1 MLLDVQRRASP
12 LPPVSARVLAT
23 VSAAVWTLLFG
34 CSGNQAVR
42 PPERVVPPH
51 EVVSQGPPA
60 PHVEGALPRLESAHS
75 IPDLAT
81 WQRLAARPAT
91 SAIARTEVVK
101 FLLDTE
107 NARTLWLVDTEHWDI
122 HFDFAVD
129 RLGLRGGYQQHEDF
143 NIREYRRPER
153 RFEMGSLVH
162 YVDSDLWVLEMIAG
176 DNLSGE
182 RVIRLMDD
190 LRRATFFGE
199 RLRYRAMSPLH
210 VQMLA
215 TIEGQLPTVGADE
228 VFRGVHYQ
236 PLTHGVSYGT
246 LRLVHGPL
254 DPSTVRP
261 DQILVLEDL
270 PDEVSVVS
278 GIISS
283 ELQAPLGHIAILCST
298 RGTPNMGLR
307 DALSNP
313 DLQRL
318 DGQLVRLTISP
329 QEWSIAAATRADAEQ
344 NWRER
349 RPAQTLTPEIDTHE
363 MRLRQV
369 CDVRLAD
376 VRTVGAKAA
385 QLGEVCGIGGSI
397 RTPGGFTIPF
407 RYYVEHLA
415 QGGIQS
421 EVDAALG
428 DTAAQSDAHL
438 RDSQLAAIRAHIQAT
453 PVDTALLRQVRTRMQ
468 EVGRGRR
475 FIFRSSTNAED
486 LPGFTGAGLYRSI
499 IVPID
504 ATDAQVSDA
513 IREVWA
519 SVWLHGA
526 FDERDWYRVDQARV
540 AMAVL
545 VQPFVDGASANG
557 VAITANPF
565 FEGRPGFFV
574 NAQALGGSVTGAGGD
589 EVPEQ
594 HLIYV
599 YSETVESELLSSS
612 SRSPGTLLLGEPEIL
627 RLASALRRV
636 HCHFRERWRARGL
649 HPDGSDALDIEY
661 LIAGEDHHV
670 VILQARPFEVRYER
684 AQQVSGL
691 DLCTY
696 HPEGVESSSPRPSP

>member
-1 MLLDVQRRASP
+1 MLSDVQRRASLLLP
-12 LPPVSARVLAT
+12 LFA
-23 VSAAVWTLLFG
+23 LFLG
-34 CSGNQAVR
+34 CSGTEQ
-42 PPERVVPPH
+42 PHVVTP
-51 EVVSQGPPA
+51 VDYVDQGPPT
-60 PHVEGALPRLESAHS
+60 PHTEGNLSRLESAHG
-75 IPDLAT
+75 IPDIET
-81 WQRLAARPAT
+81 WNRLAARPST

-107 NARTLWLVDTEHWDI
+107 HDRTLWLVDTERWDI
-122 HFDFAVD
+122 HFEFAVA
-129 RLGLRGGYQQHEDF
+129 RLGLQDGYQQHEDF
-143 NIREYRRPER
+143 NIREYRRPDR

-182 RVIRLMDD
+182 RVVRLMND
-190 LRRATFFGE
+190 LRAATFFGD

-210 VQMLA
+210 MQML
-215 TIEGQLPTVGADE
+215 TTVQGQLPTVGADE

-236 PLTHGVSYGT
+236 PLTNGVTYGT
-246 LRLVHGPL
+246 LRLIHGEL
-254 DPSTVRP
+254 DASTVRP
-261 DQILVLEDL
+261 DQILVLEHL

-283 ELQAPLGHIAILCST
+283 QLQAPLGHIAILCST

-307 DALSNP
+307 DALSNTE
-313 DLQRL
+313 LQAL
-318 DGQLVRLTISP
+318 DGQLVRLSITP
-329 QEWSIAAATRADAEQ
+329 QEWSVRAAALPEAEQ
-344 NWRER
+344 HWRAR
-349 RPAQTLTPEIDTHE
+349 RPAQALTPEIDRDET
-363 MRLRQV
+363 RLRQV

-385 QLGEVCGIGGSI
+385 QLGEICGIGSSI

-407 RYYVEHLA
+407 RYYFNHLA
-415 QGGIQS
+415 TQGIQT
-421 EVDAALG
+421 ELDTALA
-428 DTAAQSDAHL
+428 DTAAESDSNR
-438 RDSQLAAIRAHIQAT
+438 RDAQLAAIRAHIQAA
-453 PVDTALLRQVRTRMQ
+453 PVDAALLRRIRVRMQ

-504 ATDAQVSDA
+504 ASDTQIADAM
-513 IREVWA
+513 REVWA

-526 FDERDWYRVDQARV
+526 FDERAWFRVDQSRV
-540 AMAVL
+540 AMAIM

-565 FEGRPGFFV
+565 YEGRPGFFV
-574 NAQALGGSVTGAGGD
+574 NAQALGGSVTGAHGD

-612 SRSPGTLLLGEPEIL
+612 SRSPNQLLLGEPEIL
-627 RLASALRRV
+627 RLTSALRRV
-636 HCHFRERWRARGL
+636 HCHFRAQWTARGMHL
-649 HPDGSDALDIEY
+649 DGSDALDVEY

-670 VILQARPFEVRYER
+670 VILQARPFEVRYEE
-684 AQQVSGL
+684 AQQVEGL
-691 DLCTY
+691 DLCDHRY
-696 HPEGVESSSPRPSP
+696 FHPAGLE

>member
-1 MLLDVQRRASP
+1 MLLHVQRRASLLSP
-12 LPPVSARVLAT
+12 LLAL
-23 VSAAVWTLLFG
+23 VFG
-34 CSGNQAVR
+34 CAGGHTEQPHTVVVR
-42 PPERVVPPH
+42 PPAQVD
-51 EVVSQGPPA
+51 QGPPA
-60 PHVEGALPRLESAHS
+60 PHTEGTLTRLESAHS

-81 WQRLAARPAT
+81 WQRLAARPST
-91 SAIARTEVVK
+91 SAVARTEVVK
-101 FLLDTE
+101 FLLDTQ
-107 NARTLWLVDTEHWDI
+107 NNRTLWLIDTEHWDI
-122 HFDFAVD
+122 HFEFAVD
-129 RLGLRGGYQQHEDF
+129 RLGLQDGYQQHEDF
-143 NIREYRRPER
+143 NVREYRRPER

-162 YVDSDLWVLEMIAG
+162 YVDSDIWALEMIAG
-176 DNLSGE
+176 DNLAGD
-182 RVIRLMDD
+182 RLIRLMSD
-190 LRRATFFGE
+190 LRAATFFGD
-199 RLRYRAMSPLH
+199 RLRYRPMSPLH
-210 VQMLA
+210 VQILS

-236 PLTHGVSYGT
+236 PLTNGVTYGT

-254 DPSTVRP
+254 DPTTVRP

-318 DGQLVRLTISP
+318 DGQLVRLAISP
-329 QEWSIAAATRADAEQ
+329 QEWSVAPATRAEAEQ

-349 RPAQTLTPEIDTHE
+349 RPAQALTPEIDTHE
-363 MRLRQV
+363 TRLRQV

-385 QLGEVCGIGGSI
+385 QLGEVCGIGSSI

-407 RYYVEHLA
+407 RYYIDHLSRD
-415 QGGIQS
+415 GIQG
-421 EVDAALG
+421 ELNAALA

-438 RDSQLAAIRAHIQAT
+438 RDTQLAAIRAHIQST
-453 PVDTALLRQVRTRMQ
+453 PVDPSLLRQVRTRMN

-499 IVPID
+499 VVPID
-504 ATDAQVSDA
+504 ATDEQVSNA

-526 FDERDWYRVDQARV
+526 FDERDWYRVDQSRV

-545 VQPFVDGASANG
+545 VQPFVDGALANG

-574 NAQALGGSVTGAGGD
+574 NAQALGGSVTGAQGD

-612 SRSPGTLLLGEPEIL
+612 SRSPDQLLLGEAEIL
-627 RLASALRRV
+627 RLTSALRRV
-636 HCHFRERWRARGL
+636 HCHFRARWQSRGMQL
-649 HPDGSDALDIEY
+649 DGSDALDIEY

-670 VILQARPFEVRYER
+670 VILQARPFEVRYEHS
-684 AQQVSGL
+684 QQVAGL
-691 DLCTY
+691 DLCSY
-696 HPEGVESSSPRPSP
+696 HPAGVE